1 MAGAGGEWIFVSYRR
16 ADAAGHALA
25 VYQRLTA
32 DYGLDAVFFD
42 DQRIDAG
49 ADFPA
54 RLKSA
59 MDAALVVVA
68 VIGPAWLRELKRRAK
83 RVNEVDYVR
92 LELAQALTARP
103 DGGVRLVVPVLMAD
117 AKAVSSK
124 ALGASFQPDL
134 GELAKKNAVELKG
147 ANWEAGYK
155 RLAEQIE
162 PVRLARAGG
171 TADHAAMSA
180 AIAKTLRAALLRA
193 DLQPLAGCWVLKE
206 AHGVF
211 AAPVADL
218 LTDLGLAVRTL
229 ALAWHNDP
237 AKAPADVIRE
247 RLPQHCREL
256 AVELLK
262 LGVDP
267 VAARQWL
274 QSGDSAPCET
284 VGIAA
289 LIRAVAVG
297 ETLAVDPA
305 ASGLDFRPER
315 VYALDAA
322 LDKGAAQK
330 HRAQVGRGLWPD
342 AFGKPPIGDL
352 TDEVCAKLAIR
363 IKRLTERDRRS
374 FVVTAAIK
382 DPSHRSELAQLAR
395 PFNAIGLGR
404 EVSVL
409 RPMLREPEAE
419 LVDAFCLCLEEIEQ
433 LP

>member
-1 MAGAGGEWIFVSYRR
+1 MAGAGSEWIFVSYRR
-16 ADAAGHALA
+16 TDTAGHALA
-25 VYQRLTA
+25 LYQRLA
-32 DYGLDAVFFD
+32 AEFGLDAVFFD

-68 VIGPAWLRELKRRAK
+68 VMGPEWLRELKNRAK
-83 RVNEVDYVR
+83 RVGEVDYVR

-103 DGGVRLVVPVLMAD
+103 DSSLRLVVPVLMAD
-117 AKAVSSK
+117 AKAVSAK
-124 ALGASFQPDL
+124 ALGAGLSPDL
-134 GELAKKNAVELKG
+134 GELANKNAVELRG
-147 ANWEAGYK
+147 ANWDAGYK
-155 RLAEQIE
+155 RLVLQIE
-162 PVRLARAGG
+162 PIRLARAGG
-171 TADHAAMSA
+171 TADHAAMSLG
-180 AIAKTLRAALLRA
+180 IAKTLRAALSRA

-206 AHGVF
+206 ASGVF
-211 AAPVADL
+211 AAPASDL

-229 ALAWHNDP
+229 ALAWQNDLS
-237 AKAPADVIRE
+237 KAPADAVRE
-247 RLPQHCREL
+247 RLPQQCREL

-274 QSGDSAPCET
+274 GSGDSAPCET

-297 ETLAVDPA
+297 EALTVDPV
-305 ASGLDFRPER
+305 ASGVDFRPER

-342 AFGKPPIGDL
+342 AFGRPLVGDL
-352 TDEVCAKLAIR
+352 TDEVCGKLAIR

-374 FVVTAAIK
+374 FLVTAAIK
-382 DPSHRSELAQLAR
+382 DRSHRSELALLAQ

-404 EVSVL
+404 EASGL
-409 RPMLREPEAE
+409 RSILREAESE
-419 LVDAFCLCLEEIEQ
+419 LVDAFCLCLEEIEK